1 MTRAL
6 DIAVLRQ
13 VVSGYAAAFR
23 SITVLQPAG
32 GQGDKVFPPTYSGGQ
47 YAVEKRR
54 LPGRDDPVDCVLLD
68 SVQSQANRLEE
79 CLLEAARA
87 GVQLRSQPEVRA
99 PLRVPSAVMRQ
110 VMLNLLVNAV
120 NAAGEDGWVN
130 AVLEADEKAV
140 RFTVSN
146 TGARLGSEGL
156 QRIVAA
162 ESGDNPRGFGLWVC
176 REIATQFGGGL
187 SIVENEAAATTL
199 RFWIPNRER
208 DEIAVVA

>member
-1 MTRAL
+1 MAGALPGASEGQRLRAL
-6 DIAVLRQ
+6 DLIERGLQQIRSTVAALLPQARIEDRALEVNDLADVVTLVL
-13 VVSGYAAAFR
+13 
-23 SITVLQPAG
+23 P
-32 GQGDKVFPPTYSGGQ
+32 D
-47 YAVEKRR
+47 
-54 LPGRDDPVDCVLLD
+54 
-68 SVQSQANRLEE
+68 
-79 CLLEAARA
+79 AARA

-199 RFWIPNRER
+199 MFWIPNRER